1 MIILFALYT
10 YQCFSAL
17 KRNVEAERQA
27 GKFRRQVLYLYL
39 FHLNAYCVLFL
50 ATKNVEMIKFYLA
63 QAVFF
68 AAVQG
73 CYALFYRRAS
83 RLVVN
88 NMCMLMCIGFVMLTR
103 LSYEFAVKQFV
114 IAAVSVAITL
124 LIPYFI
130 SRWRFLRSL
139 TWVYALLGITL
150 LGVVA
155 VLGAVSHGAKLSFSV
170 AGVTV
175 QPSEFIKII
184 FVFFVASMFYESTDG
199 IRRKIQ

>member
-1 MIILFALYT
+1 MVHLFTELSKYTMIILFALYT

-103 LSYEFAVKQFV
+103 LSY
-114 IAAVSVAITL
+114 
-124 LIPYFI
+124 
-130 SRWRFLRSL
+130 
-139 TWVYALLGITL
+139 
-150 LGVVA
+150 
-155 VLGAVSHGAKLSFSV
+155 
-170 AGVTV
+170 
-175 QPSEFIKII
+175 
-184 FVFFVASMFYESTDG
+184 
-199 IRRKIQ
+199 